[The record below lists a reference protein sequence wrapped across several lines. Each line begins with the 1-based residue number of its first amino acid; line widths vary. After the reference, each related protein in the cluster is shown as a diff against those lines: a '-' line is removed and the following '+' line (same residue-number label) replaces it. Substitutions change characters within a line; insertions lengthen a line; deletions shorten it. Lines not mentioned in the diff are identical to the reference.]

1 MSDDRSAQSERRA
14 RIWAETL
21 EKIRAAY
28 ARVGPLVPPAFGE
41 APSVW
46 VAWARRVLEVSPGTA
61 YRRVRGVRARAW
73 LHPDKFRG
81 VAVALSCP
89 ERVGVHFA
97 AELLW
102 FRYSL
107 AVDAL
112 EFSDRRL
119 QRVSDWCPHVGGPS
133 SGPNYESW
141 VPWPARRGGAAWGRW
156 RARQATWVRTQLD
169 AVLGQLA
176 NPDFLGQRQALQRRR
191 RVLAGF
197 LEGRVWAPG
206 VEPPECADEVR
217 EQQQERRRRRRE
229 VRQQQRQRQQQE
241 RDRREAEA
249 RRARAHATA
258 AAAARAAAAAERAAE
273 FARAARRCSPDFL
286 RQLAEA
292 IAWRWRRWKE
302 AQRAVV
308 DPRSPPLVPPP
319 QQRLAD
325 PDSPWGQLDH
335 VPVRDLAVCRF
346 RTYESVPRDLRARV
360 AKALGD
366 VLRRLF
372 AFPADLLDP
381 QCTTKSARERSRAL
395 KWLLGF
401 WQLFLRRVTS
411 NRGRRRRPLE
421 RRLTQWENRDFAA
434 LVAEWRTDCDNQ
446 PAPKPRGER
455 GLESQVDS
463 AVALIEEGQISRG
476 VRFLHSAAQGL
487 GVAGLDEEGV
497 LEQLRLKHPR
507 RRTPVRSFSYYGV
520 PRSGPLDMDDVVVRK
535 GRKLRRRVGVGADGG
550 RNEHIRAVLACHGD
564 MDADSTGDLL
574 SQFASEWAGG
584 VLPRWYYAH
593 SLAARLV
600 ALEKR
605 KVGRREL
612 KPVRPIGVGSAV
624 HRLVASAVVEH
635 AKAVFLRLLAP
646 IQVAVNVKSAADKL
660 VFGLRALQQQH
671 AAEAGLR
678 KIDIVNAFNEFDR
691 HRVIELIA
699 DKRQY
704 LSQVAAWGA
713 AQVAELQALL
723 PVVWAMLSVAPELVG
738 EGGAGIAIRSWS
750 GGVQGNPLLPALFC
764 VGLHPALHSAQLR
777 LKEHADWAV
786 VRAQMDDAYLLGPVD
801 VLDEVEGELRR
812 ALRGAG
818 MRVDDG
824 KWLTWAA
831 PDVRRRV
838 VAERE
843 EAGLPPWAWG
853 AALVKDGERR
863 FATAG
868 GQDGELQEGGWRVCG
883 YGLHIQGV
891 PVGERPF
898 VDGEVRRLVC
908 VAEKKVTLVRDVL
921 VHSKYRHHLHTANVY
936 CFAPLLDH
944 LLRSSFPDD
953 VIGPFARFDAVI
965 KSTAQLALG
974 LQLSDSLVCERSRLP
989 PRRGGLLLRERGG
1002 SRAFLPHVAFWSG
1015 AASALSAFADR
1026 HNDAGALTQA
1036 GFLPELAAFV
1046 GPDSFGGG
1054 CDVPFRRV
1062 LQSGGRL
1069 GDSLLRSWQRLQV
1082 LARVAEVDGY
1092 VGLLAADAASVAY
1105 AERHLQAS

>member
-1 MSDDRSAQSERRA
+1 MER
-14 RIWAETL
+14 
-21 EKIRAAY
+21 KD
-28 ARVGPLVPPAFGE
+28 GNFG
-41 APSVW
+41 
-46 VAWARRVLEVSPGTA
+46 
-61 YRRVRGVRARAW
+61 
-73 LHPDKFRG
+73 
-81 VAVALSCP
+81 
-89 ERVGVHFA
+89 
-97 AELLW
+97 
-102 FRYSL
+102 
-107 AVDAL
+107 
-112 EFSDRRL
+112 
-119 QRVSDWCPHVGGPS
+119 GG
-133 SGPNYESW
+133 W
-141 VPWPARRGGAAWGRW
+141 
-156 RARQATWVRTQLD
+156 
-169 AVLGQLA
+169 
-176 NPDFLGQRQALQRRR
+176 
-191 RVLAGF
+191 
-197 LEGRVWAPG
+197 
-206 VEPPECADEVR
+206 
-217 EQQQERRRRRRE
+217 
-229 VRQQQRQRQQQE
+229 
-241 RDRREAEA
+241 
-249 RRARAHATA
+249 
-258 AAAARAAAAAERAAE
+258 
-273 FARAARRCSPDFL
+273 
-286 RQLAEA
+286 
-292 IAWRWRRWKE
+292 
-302 AQRAVV
+302 
-308 DPRSPPLVPPP
+308 
-319 QQRLAD
+319 
-325 PDSPWGQLDH
+325 
-335 VPVRDLAVCRF
+335 
-346 RTYESVPRDLRARV
+346 
-360 AKALGD
+360 
-366 VLRRLF
+366 
-372 AFPADLLDP
+372 
-381 QCTTKSARERSRAL
+381 
-395 KWLLGF
+395 
-401 WQLFLRRVTS
+401 
-411 NRGRRRRPLE
+411 
-421 RRLTQWENRDFAA
+421 
-434 LVAEWRTDCDNQ
+434 
-446 PAPKPRGER
+446 
-455 GLESQVDS
+455 
-463 AVALIEEGQISRG
+463 
-476 VRFLHSAAQGL
+476 
-487 GVAGLDEEGV
+487 
-497 LEQLRLKHPR
+497 
-507 RRTPVRSFSYYGV
+507 
-520 PRSGPLDMDDVVVRK
+520 
-535 GRKLRRRVGVGADGG
+535 VGADGG
-550 RNEHIRAVLACHGD
+550 RNEHIRAVLSVHGD
-564 MDADSTGDLL
+564 VDADATGGLL

-593 SLAARLV
+593 SLASRLV
-600 ALEKR
+600 ALEKK

-624 HRLVASAVVEH
+624 LRLICSAVLEH

-868 GQDGELQEGGWRVCG
+868 GQDGELQEGLAGVWLRPAHPGSPGRGTAVCRRG
-883 YGLHIQGV
+883 GPSVGLC
-891 PVGERPF
+891 
-898 VDGEVRRLVC
+898 RR
-908 VAEKKVTLVRDVL
+908 EKVTLIRDVL

-974 LQLSDSLVCERSRLP
+974 LQLSDSLVRERSLLP
-989 PRRGGLLLRERGG
+989 PRRGWLLLRERGG
-1002 SRAFLPHVAFWSG
+1002 PRAFLPHVAFWGG
-1015 AASALSAFADR
+1015 AARALPSFADR
-1026 HNDAGALTQA
+1026 RDDAGALTQA

-1046 GPDSFGGG
+1046 GAESFGGR
-1054 CDVPFRRV
+1054 CATPFRRV
-1062 LQSGGRL
+1062 LQYGGRL
-1069 GDSLLRSWQRLQV
+1069 GDSLLRSWQRLQQ

-1092 VGLLAADAASVAY
+1092 VGFLAANAASVAF
-1105 AERHLQAS
+1105 AERHLQAKLTSEVEEWRQQRLQSRLDALPVHDRRRESFRAVKNSKSAGAWVMAWPHARLPPLQRGALGLGGVVAWRGAWRSSSAPGSRASERRAGPGCGRRAARRSPALSSTAAQDRPRPGQAPAGSRGPGGGLASRG